1 MIRRPPRSTRTD
13 TLFPYT
19 TLFRSLKGWR
29 VGQAVSSLVVAA
41 LTWAGLALLGV
52 PAAGGLGLIAGLL
65 DVIPMIGP
73 IIAGIPA
80 VLHAFPVSPMPALWT
95 LTLFLAV
102 RALPG
107 NFCPPMIP
115 KQGFG
120 RASGRERV

>member
-73 IIAGIPA
+73 IIAGVPA
-80 VLHAFPVSPMPALWT
+80 VLLAFTVSPITALWT
-95 LTLFLAV
+95 LILLLAIQQ
-102 RALPG
+102 LQG
-107 NFCPPMIP
+107 NLDLM
-115 KQGFG
+115 
-120 RASGRERV
+120 SVV